1 MLFKK
6 YNSHLF
12 WTLKYLWLLFPLHRA
27 LTYGCGCCCCW
38 VTKSFSTLCNP
49 QDYSMPASL
58 SPTMFQS
65 LLKLMF
71 IESVMPFTQIILCCP
86 LFLLPSIFPS
96 IRWPKYW
103 SFVLHISPSNESS
116 GLISFRIGRVSV
128 SHSVVSNS
136 VTPWTVGHRLLC
148 PWDFPGKNTGVGCH
162 SLLQG
167 IFLTQGLNPGQI
179 LYIWAARGAQ
189 DWLW

>member
-1 MLFKK
+1 
-6 YNSHLF
+6 
-12 WTLKYLWLLFPLHRA
+12 
-27 LTYGCGCCCCW
+27 
-38 VTKSFSTLCNP
+38 
-49 QDYSMPASL
+49 MPASL

-179 LYIWAARGAQ
+179 LYV
-189 DWLW
+189 

>member
-1 MLFKK
+1 
-6 YNSHLF
+6 
-12 WTLKYLWLLFPLHRA
+12 
-27 LTYGCGCCCCW
+27 
-38 VTKSFSTLCNP
+38 
-49 QDYSMPASL
+49 MPASL

-136 VTPWTVGHRLLC
+136 VTPWTVGHQAPLSMG
-148 PWDFPGKNTGVGCH
+148 FPRQEYWGGLPFPSPGDLPDSGVEPRSD
-162 SLLQG
+162 SLHLSRQG
-167 IFLTQGLNPGQI
+167 SPGL
-179 LYIWAARGAQ
+179 AVVVA
-189 DWLW
+189 